1 MITVVLVGVLLIVQ
15 TTVFVLVLLKM
26 LKRFEKTLEVA
37 EKKTAEVE
45 QRLRETRQIV
55 EQERK
60 ELSERRMA
68 ARKAGEGASV
78 FGTAVAPCEGPHET
92 SGGARAVGGT
102 EDQREP
108 SAQERQ
114 GAAFAEAEMA
124 AEAFGRQCC
133 IEAYFHGRIAQL
145 MGHRQIQGL
154 LSNIRIAWRQMGY
167 RSEKGLVHPGFDE
180 LQSSIGR
187 AMIRIDAKHDEEL
200 GYACLRE
207 LAEGGNRLAR
217 DFLGECGRE

>member
-1 MITVVLVGVLLIVQ
+1 MLALVAISLVVQ
-15 TTVFVLVLLKM
+15 TAIFVLILWKM
-26 LKRFEKTLEVA
+26 LKRFERTLETA
-37 EKKTAEVE
+37 ARKTAEVE
-45 QRLRETRQIV
+45 QRLRETRQIL

-60 ELSERRMA
+60 LMSMRGEPAEKEPTVEVQSTEVEREEPRVERTTSEKSM
-68 ARKAGEGASV
+68 
-78 FGTAVAPCEGPHET
+78 
-92 SGGARAVGGT
+92 
-102 EDQREP
+102 EP
-108 SAQERQ
+108 SALERRN
-114 GAAFAEAEMA
+114 AAFAEADMA
-124 AEAFGRQCC
+124 AEAFGCQCC

-167 RSEKGLVHPGFDE
+167 RSEKALVHPGFDE

-187 AMIRIDAKHDEEL
+187 AMIRIDAKHDAEL

>member
-1 MITVVLVGVLLIVQ
+1 MIIQVLLVVLLLAQ

-26 LKRFEKTLEVA
+26 MKRFEKTLEAA

-68 ARKAGEGASV
+68 ARKAGEGAATLE
-78 FGTAVAPCEGPHET
+78 TAVAPREESHDKPRVERTDG
-92 SGGARAVGGT
+92 RT

-114 GAAFAEAEMA
+114 GVAFAEAEMA

-200 GYACLRE
+200 GYACLRK

-217 DFLGECGRE
+217 DFLGEGR